1 MTERV
6 RKDMS
11 SPWLA
16 TLMVPLCLL
25 LGGCEAQRP
34 PDAPVEDVPGA
45 PGSITEEVDR
55 EPRPRLEADTLRAP
69 LRDAP
74 PEAGPQ
80 DTPPGAGPQDT
91 LPETGS

>member
-1 MTERV
+1 
-6 RKDMS
+6 MS

-16 TLMVPLCLL
+16 TLMVPLCLM

-55 EPRPRLEADTLRAP
+55 EPRPRLEADTLREP
-69 LRDAP
+69 
-74 PEAGPQ
+74 
-80 DTPPGAGPQDT
+80 PQDT
-91 LPETGS
+91 LPAAGPR